1 MFVWGGRMRYAPTV
15 LVTFHR
21 QNNPNLGPSSH
32 PWLASGVEPHP
43 GSNINFLTF
52 PRKSNN
58 KKTVAALRH
67 YCFHIGIIPDSRN
80 KSNYPYNLPTS

>member
-15 LVTFHR
+15 LGTFHR

-43 GSNINFLTF
+43 GSNMSLLTF
-52 PRKSNN
+52 SQKVTT
-58 KKTVAALRH
+58 KKQ
-67 YCFHIGIIPDSRN
+67 
-80 KSNYPYNLPTS
+80 